1 MSYLILGLVLFLGI
15 HSTRIVAEGTRTAFI
30 AQRGEQTWKGL
41 YTVLSL
47 AGFALLV
54 WGYGQARAQP
64 VLLWA
69 TPLWTKHVAAL
80 LMLLSF
86 VLLAAAYAPGNGI
99 KARLHHPMVL
109 GVKTWAFAH
118 LIANNTLADLVLF
131 GSFLAWAVAS
141 IVAARRRDRANG
153 TVYPDGSGS
162 RTAITVILGA
172 ALWALFAF
180 WAHGWLIGVKPFG

>member
-54 WGYGQARAQP
+54 WGYGQARAQS

-69 TPLWTKHVAAL
+69 IPLWTKHVAAL
-80 LMLLSF
+80 LVLLAF
-86 VLLAAAYAPGNGI
+86 VLLAAAYVPGDGI
-99 KARLHHPMVL
+99 KARLHHPMAL
-109 GVKTWAFAH
+109 GVKTWAVAH
-118 LIANNTLADLVLF
+118 LLANNTLADLVLF

-141 IVAARRRDRANG
+141 FVAARRRDRANG

-162 RTAITVILGA
+162 RTAITVIVGA